1 MVNATRVAV
10 LFDGAYFA
18 LEQKPERQA
27 QLTRQS
33 APRLSG
39 VRTSKM
45 TTRREFFRLAAQ
57 SATAALL
64 AANRSVAAAQKN
76 AAEPND
82 ADRAADRRGRP
93 ILDLQQR
100 FVDLRFGMF
109 VHFNMATFQDREWGD
124 PTSSPDLFHPT
135 ALDTDQWAAAAKSA
149 NMTWGCLTTRH
160 HDGFCLWPT
169 KTSSANVGQASP
181 PTDIVRAYVDS
192 FRKAGLRVGL
202 YYSILSLRDDIRH
215 FNVTPAKIKLIKDQ
229 LTELLTAYGEVDI
242 IVTDGWDAPWS
253 RITYDEVPFHEIYQH
268 IKNLQPNCLL
278 CDLNASQ
285 YPSGGL
291 YYSDVKAFEQNAGQK
306 VPEDSDVPALSCVTL
321 TDGWFWKQG
330 DANGKLKAV
339 STVVDEWLQPLNRRH
354 CNLILNAPPTRE
366 GRLAPN
372 VVSRL
377 EEIGK
382 AWKHPGPMAKLREH
396 VVITTRNL
404 AKGKPILASSYPDT
418 VGPDEANDGDFRSSW
433 YLDEGQTSGWLQVD
447 LGKQESFNVVSL
459 VEPVGR
465 WKDYP
470 ESRIRSFRFE
480 RWNGANWIALTG
492 GDSPAPATILRIP
505 RVSSQKIRLLL
516 DASKDM
522 PHIAEIGLY
531 DEPA

>member
-1 MVNATRVAV
+1 
-10 LFDGAYFA
+10 
-18 LEQKPERQA
+18 
-27 QLTRQS
+27 
-33 APRLSG
+33 
-39 VRTSKM
+39 M
-45 TTRREFFRLAAQ
+45 TTRREFVRLAAQ
-57 SATAALL
+57 SATAAMLP
-64 AANRSVAAAQKN
+64 RDHSP
-76 AAEPND
+76 AAEQNEAHRITPHL
-82 ADRAADRRGRP
+82 GRP
-93 ILDLQQR
+93 LLDLQQR

-124 PTSSPDLFHPT
+124 PTSPLDVFHPT
-135 ALDTDQWAAAAKSA
+135 VLDTDQWAAAAQSA

-169 KTSSANVGQASP
+169 ETMAASVGQTPYS
-181 PTDIVRAYVDS
+181 TDIVRAYVNS

-215 FNVTPAKIKLIKDQ
+215 FNVTPVKVQLIKDQ
-229 LTELLTAYGEVDI
+229 LTELFTRYGEVDI
-242 IVTDGWDAPWS
+242 LITDGWDAPWS
-253 RITYDEVPFHEIYQH
+253 RITYEEVPFHEIYEH
-268 IKNLQPNCLL
+268 IKNLQPDCLI

-285 YPSGGL
+285 YPPSGL

-306 VPEDSDVPALSCVTL
+306 VPQDSDVPALSCVTL
-321 TDGWFWKQG
+321 TDEWFWKQRDG
-330 DANGKLKAV
+330 DGPLKPV
-339 STVVDEWLQPLNRRH
+339 KTVVEEWLEPLNRRH

-382 AWKHPGPMAKLREH
+382 AWKHPGPMAKLSEH
-396 VVITTRNL
+396 VVITMRNL
-404 AKGKPILASSYPDT
+404 AKGKPIRASSYPDT
-418 VGPDEANDGDFRSSW
+418 VGPDEANDGDFGSSW
-433 YLDEGQTSGWLQVD
+433 YLDEGQSSGWLEVD
-447 LGKQESFNVVSL
+447 LRRQESFNVVSL

-465 WKDYP
+465 SDDYP
-470 ESRIRSFRFE
+470 QSRIRSYRFQ